1 MEKVQMVISGKL
13 ALVDAD
19 QVKKLQKKQMLVA
32 NALNLQNK
40 MKASTDITVKALLMR
55 ELDETMSKIIR
66 LNRTIRQNVRFI

>member
-13 ALVDAD
+13 ALVDTD
-19 QVKKLQKKQMLVA
+19 QVKKHQKKQMLVA

-55 ELDETMSKIIR
+55 ELDDTMGKIIR